1 MFPCMY
7 SGLFILCLFVCYVF
21 AGSEWVGSFQL
32 SIWDVGQEGALWP
45 GKQPKTAGSFFFK
58 ICAEVWPQ
66 CCVFFHFCGSKKRSL
81 QSTPGYAR
89 LFFLKDYSC
98 VSELPVTADQY
109 NTDLSRVKVALPV

>member
-45 GKQPKTAGSFFFK
+45 GKQPKAAGSFFNL
-58 ICAEVWPQ
+58 
-66 CCVFFHFCGSKKRSL
+66 CGGLASV
-81 QSTPGYAR
+81 
-89 LFFLKDYSC
+89 LFFSISVVVKKDLYK
-98 VSELPVTADQY
+98 LLLDMPVY
-109 NTDLSRVKVALPV
+109 FS

>member
-45 GKQPKTAGSFFFK
+45 GKQPKAAGSFFNL
-58 ICAEVWPQ
+58 CRGLASVL
-66 CCVFFHFCGSKKRSL
+66 FFSHFCGSKKRSL
-81 QSTPGYAR
+81 QTTPGYAR
-89 LFFLKDYSC
+89 LLFLKDYSC